1 MSITPA
7 ARPSFLTRSAG
18 ALDDLGLACLT
29 VVLFVAVALATGI
42 RSPWPHVIALALFLG
57 ALLFV
62 RRRWPVPVLLLS
74 VAAIFAFHL
83 VSWSPAGWIWPA
95 WAAYF
100 TVAAMSRIRWLLI
113 AGGVQLVYSAI
124 HAWQIVD
131 NNPARYV
138 LHTLGEAV
146 LLALI
151 AVIGLAHARRM
162 RAGVDA
168 SQGKPEPGSTK

>member
-7 ARPSFLTRSAG
+7 ARPSLLARYIG
-18 ALDDLGLACLT
+18 ALDDLGLACLS
-29 VVLFVAVALATGI
+29 VVIFVAVALATGV
-42 RSPWPHVIALALFLG
+42 RSPWPNVITLALFLG

-62 RRRWPVPVLLLS
+62 RRRWPIVVLLLS

-83 VSWSPAGWIWPA
+83 ISWSPAGWIWPA

-100 TVAAMSRIRWLLI
+100 TVAAMSKLRWLIVVGGLQLI
-113 AGGVQLVYSAI
+113 YSAI

-138 LHTLGEAV
+138 LHTLGEAI
-146 LLALI
+146 LLVLI
-151 AVIGLAHARRM
+151 AIIGLAHARGM
-162 RAGVDA
+162 RASSDTEDA
-168 SQGKPEPGSTK
+168 RTQA